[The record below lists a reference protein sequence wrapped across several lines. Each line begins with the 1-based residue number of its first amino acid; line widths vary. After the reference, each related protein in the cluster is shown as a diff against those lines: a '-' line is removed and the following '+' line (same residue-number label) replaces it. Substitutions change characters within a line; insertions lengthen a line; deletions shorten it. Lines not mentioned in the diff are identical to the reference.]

1 MTATGYQFGGFRFD
15 RVAYQVTRGTA
26 LLNLTP
32 KLLDLLLYFLER
44 PATLVTKEE
53 LLDALW
59 PAANVTE
66 NALAQAVSELRQ
78 ALGDD
83 AAAPQFIRTVARRG
97 YRFVAPVTVL
107 GERQATPAT
116 DSDQITQTAAPD
128 GVFDRKMARV

>member
-1 MTATGYQFGGFRFD
+1 MTATGYQFGAFRFD
-15 RVAYQVTRGTA
+15 LVAYRVARGPEP
-26 LLNLTP
+26 LDLTP

-59 PAANVTE
+59 PNANVTE

-78 ALGDD
+78 GLGDD

-97 YRFVAPVTVL
+97 LPVRL
-107 GERQATPAT
+107 RP
-116 DSDQITQTAAPD
+116 
-128 GVFDRKMARV
+128 